1 MGTLNP
7 IKSRKE
13 TVGMKFKFTESFIHG
28 FARALDLS
36 GAKDWPQIADGRR
49 ADYEAIRGD
58 WENVGR
64 TIRREAG
71 SLKRV

>member
-1 MGTLNP
+1 MVTLNP

-13 TVGMKFKFTESFIHG
+13 TVCMRFKFSESFIHG

-36 GAKDWPQIADGRR
+36 GTKEWPQINDGRR

-64 TIRREAG
+64 TIRRETG